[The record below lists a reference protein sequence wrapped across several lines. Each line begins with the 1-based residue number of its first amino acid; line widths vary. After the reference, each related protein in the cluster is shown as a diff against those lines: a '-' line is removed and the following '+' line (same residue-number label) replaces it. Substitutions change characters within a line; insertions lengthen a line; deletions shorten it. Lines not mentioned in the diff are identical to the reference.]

1 MKNKLIIASI
11 LGAWVM
17 TIGMTTYAYQWNP
30 GIMNPNCTDTERQA
44 AVQEMFKNEIMSL
57 SKTLCREMSYEK
69 NRLCRKVQ
77 KFVELRQAKLAG
89 ESTKAEKLTT
99 ELQLWQKKMDGTWKM
114 NGGKWLNAKQNA
126 WTWQGGKQR
135 TSK

>member
-1 MKNKLIIASI
+1 
-11 LGAWVM
+11 M

-44 AVQEMFKNEIMSL
+44 AVQEMFK
-57 SKTLCREMSYEK
+57 KWDYESFK
-69 NRLCRKVQ
+69 KLYAEKWVMRRIDSAEKFK